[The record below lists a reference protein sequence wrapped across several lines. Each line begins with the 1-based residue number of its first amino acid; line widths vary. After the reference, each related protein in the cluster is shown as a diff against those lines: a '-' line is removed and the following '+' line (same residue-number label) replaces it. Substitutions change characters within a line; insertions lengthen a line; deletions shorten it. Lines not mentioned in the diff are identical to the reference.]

1 MITFNFHIYGLDAEQ
16 AAAVLPLTTAHPK
29 PFSEP
34 VVEINA
40 GPPATT
46 DEPVTNVIDETE
58 QSGAR
63 PTAGAAPAISAGPA
77 PSDQTPEGPSLGTSP
92 SAGDSDE
99 GGWINAGPPSL
110 EFPTTP
116 QHSQED

>member
-1 MITFNFHIYGLDAEQ
+1 MITINFHIYGLDAEQ

-29 PFSEP
+29 PFPEP

-46 DEPVTNVIDETE
+46 DETVSIDTDETE
-58 QSGAR
+58 QGGAR

-77 PSDQTPEGPSLGTSP
+77 PSDQTPEGTSLGTPP

-110 EFPTTP
+110 ELPTTP
-116 QHSQED
+116 QRSQED